1 MPVQPVMFCFRMVS
15 VGLLTNAEFLFGDD
29 GAITVDVFAYQI
41 VEQTAALT
49 YHCLQGAG
57 CCEVLVVVLKVL
69 GEVFDAEREER
80 NLALGAAGI
89 CGALSVSGE
98 DLSLLFGR

>member
-1 MPVQPVMFCFRMVS
+1 MPVQPVMFCFRLVS
-15 VGLLTNAEFLFGDD
+15 VGLLTDAEFFLGDD
-29 GAITVDVFAYQI
+29 GAVAVDVFAHQI

-49 YHCLQGAG
+49 YHSFQSAG
-57 CCEVLVVVLKVL
+57 GSEVLVVVLKVL

-98 DLSLLFGR
+98 DLILLFGR